1 MKANGSTM
9 FRVHVLVNK
18 DKRWTSTPPD
28 LSEFEFA
35 LFAAILSAHQ
45 NRERRQPQQIDYAA
59 RLVHAARQTVTL
71 SSDTPGFEFLPRK
84 S

>member
-1 MKANGSTM
+1 MD
-9 FRVHVLVNK
+9 LQP
-18 DKRWTSTPPD
+18 PPD

-45 NRERRQPQQIDYAA
+45 NRERRKAQQIDYAA